1 MHNVTALAHDRL
13 DDIEI
18 LYDIKR
24 SVNHID
30 TKRTSLKSALQILS
44 AHEIP
49 GSIEHDIVLFLKMR
63 LITLVDNAI
72 TESKKTAKH
81 AVVNL

>member
-13 DDIEI
+13 DDIET

-30 TKRTSLKSALQILS
+30 TKHTSLKSALQILS

-49 GSIEHDIVLFLKMR
+49 ESIEREIVLFLKMR
-63 LITLVDNAI
+63 FITWVDNAI
-72 TESKKTAKH
+72 IESK
-81 AVVNL
+81 